1 MTYPASIAQISNNPT
16 PTPVPGACPA
26 YFTAFLA
33 LAGVVAALVI
43 WPEQTNQP
51 AQAHGGHKPVSM
63 YPPGM
68 QFDLVEEERGWAR
81 EGERKKSSRVVRV
94 YLIDLIGDNEH

>member
-16 PTPVPGACPA
+16 PTPFPGACPA

-43 WPEQTNQP
+43 WPE
-51 AQAHGGHKPVSM
+51 
-63 YPPGM
+63 
-68 QFDLVEEERGWAR
+68 
-81 EGERKKSSRVVRV
+81 
-94 YLIDLIGDNEH
+94 